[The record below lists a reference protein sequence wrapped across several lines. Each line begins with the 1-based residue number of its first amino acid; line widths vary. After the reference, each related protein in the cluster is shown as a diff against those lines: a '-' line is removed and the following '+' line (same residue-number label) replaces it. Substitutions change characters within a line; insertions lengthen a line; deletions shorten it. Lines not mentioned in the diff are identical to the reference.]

1 MKKILS
7 FSLIEILIASSIFMF
22 VAMMAAASFGMIRKA
37 NDRARDLKNTGECR
51 EILQNFVESGVN
63 NSNRE
68 PRIMGIIGQ
77 GDGYLFK
84 DIDVANDSLSLEQL
98 PTEDIQ
104 FAGLAMFLSDGS
116 YSVIYKDKS
125 QQYLF
130 REFGK
135 DGSDATLPVEG
146 DSVPVANEFLKTGNQ
161 TCYGSPTS
169 LGLATPFKIWG
180 VKNNNNQSS
189 HLFTVVLEDNLYNI
203 QNPTSQ
209 DQNFSYLSL
218 RVSNGEGNF

>member
-1 MKKILS
+1 MKKIKS

-22 VAMMAAASFGMIRKA
+22 VAIMAAASFGMVRRA

-63 NSNRE
+63 NSSKE

-84 DIDVANDSLSLEQL
+84 DIKIANDGSLQDQL
-98 PTEDIQ
+98 QAEDIQ
-104 FAGLAMFLSDGS
+104 FSGLAMFLSDGS
-116 YSVIYKDKS
+116 YSVIYKDKN
-125 QQYLF
+125 QKYLYK
-130 REFGK
+130 EFAQN
-135 DGSDATLPVEG
+135 DPDITLPSEG
-146 DSVPVANEFLKTGNQ
+146 EIVPAASEFLKTGNQ
-161 TCYGSPTS
+161 SCYGSPVS
-169 LGLATPFKIWG
+169 LGSATPFKIWG
-180 VKNNNNQSS
+180 VKNNNRSS

-218 RVSNGEGNF
+218 RVSNGEGSF